1 MRGAPSRVSGGE
13 QPASERNDF
22 RTFPGA
28 RSGGGRATRPTLQAD
43 RRISRGSRGIIDPSA
58 ALLHVEAEVRARY
71 RGAAGEKGAVFP
83 FSSSHSIHTVIIR
96 LRLCVV
102 FMNLPNHHSAIRM
115 LKPCDRVRQVARPAA
130 RPSCLSR
137 ISCTP
142 SQSYLRG
149 LPSHDRAAT
158 AALIKAQLRCAAG
171 RSRSVGAGPRR
182 TVHWTPLC

>member
-1 MRGAPSRVSGGE
+1 MTKLNNKQGTEVPPARQEPS
-13 QPASERNDF
+13 
-22 RTFPGA
+22 
-28 RSGGGRATRPTLQAD
+28 
-43 RRISRGSRGIIDPSA
+43 
-58 ALLHVEAEVRARY
+58 
-71 RGAAGEKGAVFP
+71 FP

-96 LRLCVV
+96 LRLFVV

-142 SQSYLRG
+142 SQSHLRG

-158 AALIKAQLRCAAG
+158 AALIKVQLRCAAG
-171 RSRSVGAGPRR
+171 RSRSVVQAQGTA
-182 TVHWTPLC
+182 HWTPLRWPSHSRLWRQSSHRAVSSIGADARTHSINTLMRF